1 MAIDYTEGWQTQGLG
16 VSATISLSSAE
27 WKTGDFI
34 TLAVIF
40 ASGVAV
46 TDQSVSN
53 DGSPINWLNIETFEG
68 ALNARIV
75 LYAGAVTGPTPP
87 GTISVTA
94 TAGSILTCRKSLFI
108 AAHRGAASNKPGDM
122 MTNVWG
128 GTGGADVTQ
137 SIPASSYGSCYWFVC
152 ADANATNTFAPAAD
166 CELLHTHDNASFTG
180 AVVAPTQQPLQS
192 GIPFTIGESDTGA
205 RVAWAAWEVRA
216 APDYWLMGQ
225 AML

>member
-1 MAIDYTEGWQTQGLG
+1 MAMTYQEDWQTQELG
-16 VSATISLSSAE
+16 VSATISISSAG

-34 TLAVIF
+34 TLAVVF
-40 ASGVAV
+40 ASETAV
-46 TDQSVSN
+46 SAESVSN
-53 DGSPINWLNIETFEG
+53 DGSAIAWQIIEQ
-68 ALNARIV
+68 AADVLNARIV

-94 TAGSILTCRKSLFI
+94 TAGSVLTCRKALFI

-122 MTNVWG
+122 MTNVWI

-137 SIPASSYGSCYWFVC
+137 SIPASGHGSCYWFVC
-152 ADANATNTFAPAAD
+152 ADANATNTFAAAAG
-166 CELLHTHDNASFTG
+166 CELLHVYDNASFTG
-180 AVVAPTQQPLQS
+180 AAIAPQQQPLQS

-205 RVAWAAWEVRA
+205 RVAWMGWEVRA